1 MRQSA
6 GPADTEA
13 IGAALAACLAP
24 GDVVFLLGELGAGKS
39 TLVRAAGRALGVEGP
54 MPSPTFTVV
63 QLHRGRVPVAH
74 LDAYRMEGG
83 ADDEDAELLADA
95 VAGAVA
101 FVEWP
106 RSIAH
111 ALPAPRLTVLI
122 EHGGGDR
129 RLVHLTAHDAAM
141 AACLEPPH

>member
-1 MRQSA
+1 M
-6 GPADTEA
+6 
-13 IGAALAACLAP
+13 
-24 GDVVFLLGELGAGKS
+24 VFLHGDLGAGKS
-39 TLVRAAGRALGVEGP
+39 TLVRAAGAALGVEGP

-74 LDAYRMEGG
+74 LDAYRMAGG
-83 ADDEDAELLADA
+83 VDDEDAELLADA

-106 RSIAH
+106 DGIAQ
-111 ALPAPRLTVLI
+111 ALPAPRLTVRI

-129 RLVHLTAHDAAM
+129 RLLHLAAHDDAM
-141 AACLEPPH
+141 AACLEPLADHLRARHRNRQPERGDPR